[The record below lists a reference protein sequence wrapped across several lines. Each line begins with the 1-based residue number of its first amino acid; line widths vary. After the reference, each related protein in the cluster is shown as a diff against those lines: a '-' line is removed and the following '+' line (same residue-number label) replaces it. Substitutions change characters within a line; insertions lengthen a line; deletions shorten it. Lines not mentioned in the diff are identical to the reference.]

1 MSVRFLHAA
10 DLHLGS
16 QLKTQHRQATGSIET
31 LNSAIYTAVERLFD
45 TAIEENVDFVV
56 IAGDLYDEDSRSVKA
71 NAFLEEQ
78 FNRLADRN
86 IPVFVAY
93 GNHDP
98 VGSATTHVDLPDNVY
113 EFDHEDPEEFLYPTE
128 DAPEARIW
136 GQSYRDRHESRSMYR
151 RFTPA
156 DDRVPNIGVLHTGLN
171 PDGHR
176 YVPVARSDLESK
188 DSIHY
193 WALGHIHDPRVY
205 EHEQPIAYSGVPQG
219 RQITEPGLGG
229 GYLVEL
235 ADDGDYEIE
244 FVPTSPIVWRTVD
257 VDVGDDDIASIPDIE
272 RRIEQTLDEFSAPTD
287 LFDGTTVTVRDP
299 DWGIDGYVCRW
310 KLTGNGPVHETL
322 SSDDEAIHELTRRLR
337 DGLTSRRPFVWT
349 EAVRDETGPVIPA
362 IDELRGND
370 RVIDE
375 YLALVDDL
383 EEEEG
388 ARERYRE
395 DVGMVWESVADH
407 EDGRPDELSLTDEQ
421 LDDLIERAQE
431 RVLEEL
437 ARRRAT

>member
-1 MSVRFLHAA
+1 MNVRFLHTA

-16 QLKTQHRQATGSIET
+16 QLKTQHRQATETIDT

-45 TAIEENVDFVV
+45 TAIGEDVDFVV

-71 NAFLEEQ
+71 NTFLKEQ
-78 FNRLADRN
+78 FDRLAEQD
-86 IPVFVAY
+86 IPAYVSY

-98 VGSATTHVDLPDNVY
+98 VGSATDYVDLPDNVH
-113 EFDHEDPEEFLYPTE
+113 EFDHDEPQEFHYPDEDSL
-128 DAPEARIW
+128 EARIW

-171 PDGHR
+171 PDGR
-176 YVPVARSDLESK
+176 QYVPVARSDLESK
-188 DSIHY
+188 DKIHY
-193 WALGHIHDPRVY
+193 WALGHIHDSRIY
-205 EHEQPIAYSGVPQG
+205 ENEQPITYSGIPQG

-235 ADDGDYEIE
+235 DAEGEYEIE
-244 FVPTSPIVWRTVD
+244 FVPTSPVVWQTVE
-257 VDVGDDDIASIPDIE
+257 VDVGDEDISSIPDIE
-272 RRIEQTLDEFSAPTD
+272 RRIEQILEDVSAPTD
-287 LFDGTTVTVRDP
+287 LFDGTNVTVRDP
-299 DWGIDGYVCRW
+299 DWGVDGYICRW

-322 SSDDEAIHELTRRLR
+322 ASDEEALHELTRRLR
-337 DGLTSRRPFVWT
+337 DELTSRQPFVWT
-349 EAVRDETGPVIPA
+349 EAVRNATGPPIPP

-375 YLALVDDL
+375 YLALVDEL
-383 EEEEG
+383 EGEE
-388 ARERYRE
+388 AREHFRDE
-395 DVGMVWESVADH
+395 VGMAWEPVDDH
-407 EDGRPDELSLTDEQ
+407 EDGQPDELPLTDER
-421 LDDLIERAQE
+421 LDELIERAQE

-437 ARRRAT
+437 ALRRAT

>member
-1 MSVRFLHAA
+1 MSVRFLHTA

-16 QLKTQHRQATGSIET
+16 QLKTQHRQATGSITT
-31 LNSAIYTAVERLFD
+31 LESAIYTAVERLFD

-71 NAFLEEQ
+71 NTFLKEQ
-78 FNRLADRN
+78 FDRLADRN
-86 IPVFVAY
+86 IPAYVTY

-98 VGSATTHVDLPDNVY
+98 VGSATNYVDLPDNVH
-113 EFDHEDPEEFLYPTE
+113 EFDHEEPEEFLYPDE

-171 PDGHR
+171 PDGRR
-176 YVPVARSDLESK
+176 YVPVGRSDLESK
-188 DSIHY
+188 DEIHY
-193 WALGHIHDPRVY
+193 WALGHIHDPRIY
-205 EHEQPIAYSGVPQG
+205 ENNQPIAYSGVPQG

-235 ADDGDYEIE
+235 DSDGDYELE
-244 FVPTSPIVWRTVD
+244 FVPTSPVVWQTVE
-257 VDVGDDDIASIPDIE
+257 VDVGDEDISSIPDIE
-272 RRIEQTLDEFSAPTD
+272 RRIEQRLDEFSAPTD

-337 DGLTSRRPFVWT
+337 DGLSSRRPFVWT
-349 EAVRDETGPVIPA
+349 EAVRDETGPPIPS
-362 IDELRGND
+362 INDLRGND

-375 YLALVDDL
+375 YLALVDELD
-383 EEEEG
+383 EEK
-388 ARERYRE
+388 ARKRYRE
-395 DVGMVWESVADH
+395 EVGMVWESVEDH
-407 EDGRPDELSLTDEQ
+407 EDGRPDELSLTDDR
-421 LDDLIERAQE
+421 LDDLVERAQE

>member
-1 MSVRFLHAA
+1 MTVRFLHTA

-16 QLKTQHRQATGSIET
+16 QLKTQHRQATGTIET
-31 LNSAIYTAVERLFD
+31 LDSAIYTAVERLFD
-45 TAIEENVDFVV
+45 TAIEEDVDFVV

-71 NAFLEEQ
+71 NTFLKEQ
-78 FNRLADRN
+78 FDRLADQN
-86 IPVFVAY
+86 IPAYVSY

-98 VGSATTHVDLPDNVY
+98 VGSATTYVDLPDNVY
-113 EFDHEDPEEFLYPTE
+113 EFDHEDPQEFYYPDE
-128 DAPEARIW
+128 DTPEARIW
-136 GQSYRDRHESRSMYR
+136 GQSYRDRHESRSMYH

-156 DDRVPNIGVLHTGLN
+156 DERVPNIGVLHTGLN
-171 PDGHR
+171 PDGRR

-188 DSIHY
+188 DEIHY
-193 WALGHIHDPRVY
+193 WALGHVHDPRIY
-205 EHEQPIAYSGVPQG
+205 ENEQPIAYSGVPQG
-219 RQITEPGLGG
+219 RQITEPGFGG
-229 GYLVEL
+229 AYLVEL
-235 ADDGDYEIE
+235 DAEGDYEIE
-244 FVPTSPIVWRTVD
+244 FVPTSPVIWQTVE
-257 VDVGDDDIASIPDIE
+257 VDIGDDDISSIPDIE
-272 RRIEQTLDEFSAPTD
+272 RRIEQTLDEFSAPTE
-287 LFDGTTVTVRDP
+287 LFDGTSVAVRDAE
-299 DWGIDGYVCRW
+299 WGIDGYVCRW

-349 EAVRDETGPVIPA
+349 EAVRDETGPPIPS

-375 YLALVDDL
+375 YLAFIDELDEVD
-383 EEEEG
+383 

-395 DVGMVWESVADH
+395 KVGMVWESVEDH
-407 EDGRPDELSLTDEQ
+407 EEGRADELSLTEEQ
-421 LDDLIERAQE
+421 LDDLIKRAQE

>member
-1 MSVRFLHAA
+1 MSVRFLHTA

-16 QLKTQHRQATGSIET
+16 QLKTQHRQATESIKT
-31 LNSAIYTAVERLFD
+31 LNSAIYTAIERLFD
-45 TAIEENVDFVV
+45 TAIDEDVDFVV

-71 NAFLEEQ
+71 NAFLKEQ
-78 FNRLADRN
+78 FDRLADRD
-86 IPVFVAY
+86 IPAYVTY

-98 VGSATTHVDLPDNVY
+98 VGSATTYVDLPDNVY
-113 EFDHEDPEEFLYPTE
+113 EFDHEEPDEFHYPNE
-128 DAPEARIW
+128 DSPEARIW
-136 GQSYRDRHESRSMYR
+136 GQSYRDRHESRSMYH

-156 DDRVPNIGVLHTGLN
+156 DDRIPNIGVLHTGLN
-171 PDGHR
+171 PDGRR

-193 WALGHIHDPRVY
+193 WALGHIHDPRIY
-205 EHEQPIAYSGVPQG
+205 ENEQPVAYSGVPQG

-235 ADDGDYEIE
+235 DADGDYEIE
-244 FVPTSPIVWRTVD
+244 FVPTSPVVWRTVD
-257 VDVGDDDIASIPDIE
+257 VDVGNDDIASIPDIE
-272 RRIEQTLDEFSAPTD
+272 RRIEQRLEEFSAPTD
-287 LFDGTTVTVRDP
+287 LFDGNTVTVRDP

-322 SSDDEAIHELTRRLR
+322 SNDEEAIHELTRRLR
-337 DGLTSRRPFVWT
+337 DGLPSRRPFVWT
-349 EAVRDETGPVIPA
+349 EAVRDETGPPIPS
-362 IDELRGND
+362 IDDLCGSD
-370 RVIDE
+370 RVINE
-375 YLALVDDL
+375 YLELVGEPDG
-383 EEEEG
+383 EE
-388 ARERYRE
+388 ARDQYRDE
-395 DVGMVWESVADH
+395 VGMVWEAVKDH
-407 EDGRPDELSLTDEQ
+407 EDGRPDELSLTDDR